1 MRITELLVEE
11 VVNDEKYLEPINQL
25 LKQRGMHLPLQP
37 KTVEF
42 GKATV
47 VDFIPS
53 PGQQVSSMSDQI
65 KGKVDG
71 AGAVRWFPVKH
82 IFKSDTLKNMVSGK
96 EEGTRNINKGEL
108 AEGFHATAAF
118 ARLIKRPSDPIG
130 IKDLVAIIKRLK
142 NSKTLIV
149 KKPETESDIADE
161 FHLTITLKP
170 AQWDAFKD
178 PETIPKM
185 GKLIDSIITDANEET
200 GRFADRFAT
209 NQRFDLAR
217 IIGDGVSEESVKKTD
232 IRFENH
238 AEKKWA
244 DFSLKVDTT
253 KQIHQVGGGAVK
265 DSPSRK
271 KATPEERY
279 QKLQVNLF
287 QVDGRFPLADI
298 SSSQPQMLK
307 AKSIEDMQRIAYKA
321 AVTSL
326 NHNLQT
332 DNQEKHFLSNLVGAC
347 KYWMGRDE
355 PDIKLKQFT
364 TKGTS
369 ILDPHKIDQLLQSD
383 KLDLVAQYIEMEHSL
398 PKIIIKDNVS
408 NKALVSIRTYRN
420 SKGYIRNYIEK
431 EDLWIDLTLVK
442 HIPNTPQK
450 VKPNATQTPQQQPD
464 ELAAVKKN
472 AGIQPKPAT
481 AKPQPKAQVGEPMGQ
496 PPTFTPPEDNT
507 EYRYSGE

>member
-11 VVNDEKYLEPINQL
+11 NVNNEKYLEPLNRL
-25 LKQRGMHLPLQP
+25 LKMRGVNLPLQP

-42 GKATV
+42 GKGTV
-47 VDFIPS
+47 VDFFPS
-53 PGQQVSSMSDQI
+53 PGQQLSSMSDQI
-65 KGKVDG
+65 KGKVNG
-71 AGAVRWFPVKH
+71 VGAVRWFPVKH
-82 IFKSDTLKNMVSGK
+82 IFKSDAIKNMLSGA
-96 EEGTRNINKGEL
+96 EEGKRNINKGEV
-108 AEGFHATAAF
+108 AEGYHATAAF

-130 IKDLVAIIKRLK
+130 IKDLLAVINRLQ
-142 NSKTLIV
+142 NSKTLKV
-149 KKPETESDIADE
+149 KKPEAESDIADE

-178 PETIPKM
+178 PTTITKM

-271 KATPEERY
+271 KATPEARY
-279 QKLQVNLF
+279 QKLQFNLF

-298 SSSQPQMLK
+298 SSAQPQILK
-307 AKSIEDMQRIAYKA
+307 AHSIEDMQRIAYKA

-332 DNQEKHFLSNLVGAC
+332 DNQEKHFLSNLAGAC

-364 TKGTS
+364 NKGTF
-369 ILDPHKIDQLLQSD
+369 ILDPHKIDSLLQAD
-383 KLDLVAQYIEMEHSL
+383 KLDLVAQYVEMEHNL
-398 PKIIIKDNVS
+398 PKIIIKDGVS

-450 VKPNATQTPQQQPD
+450 AQTQQVQKPQAPD

-472 AGIQPKPAT
+472 AGIKPAPAT
-481 AKPQPKAQVGEPMGQ
+481 PGIANQNIALNKSKIPMGQ
-496 PPTFTPPEDNT
+496 EAEPVDDIRF
-507 EYRYSGE
+507 SGE